1 MAHRTAAVPH
11 EQQATN
17 ACTGRS
23 AAGAGAVGTFRQS
36 GRVSDPGDA
45 LLKLCVLS
53 ASRTARWTRKGGTE
67 ATVRATVS
75 AVRTGFARLRFQLAN
90 RQWIF
95 GLWWAFVAGLAVTA
109 RAEPPSNSAPP
120 VSVELSSPML
130 SPQESALFALPTTHD
145 HAGRVVVPA
154 TVNGKGPFR
163 FIVDTGA
170 THSTITPDLARA
182 LGLKPTKVST
192 ITVNG
197 ITGTAQ
203 VSAVTLD
210 TLQTGDLTEDGLVV
224 PVVGSAVM
232 AGADGIFGAAGLTE
246 KTLSVDFLR
255 NRVRISGGFES
266 AISDQSFKVHATRMS
281 HGLMILAIRVG
292 RVRAFGVI
300 DTGSERTLGNL
311 ALRDALNERGRPGT
325 VAKVTSVYGAT
336 TQIEP
341 GEIFRAPT
349 ISIET
354 LRIEDV
360 EVVYGDFH
368 IFKVWELQEK
378 PAMIIGMDVLGTVA
392 SLGID
397 FKNQNIYLTNSTT
410 HVPTSAPPPASLGS
424 QNQVH

>member
-1 MAHRTAAVPH
+1 V
-11 EQQATN
+11 
-17 ACTGRS
+17 
-23 AAGAGAVGTFRQS
+23 
-36 GRVSDPGDA
+36 
-45 LLKLCVLS
+45 
-53 ASRTARWTRKGGTE
+53 RKYRTE
-67 ATVRATVS
+67 AIVRATVS
-75 AVRTGFARLRFQLAN
+75 TVRTGFAHSRFQLAN

-95 GLWWAFVAGLAVTA
+95 GLWWALLAGLAVAA
-109 RAEPPSNSAPP
+109 RAEPPSSSEPP
-120 VSVELSSPML
+120 VTVELSSPTL
-130 SPQESALFALPTTHD
+130 SPEESALFALPTTHD
-145 HAGRVVVPA
+145 HAGRVVVAA

-182 LGLKPTKVST
+182 LGLQPTKLST
-192 ITVNG
+192 IVVNG

-210 TLQTGDLTEDGLVV
+210 RLQTGDLTEDGLIV

-255 NRVRISGGFES
+255 NRVRISGGFDN
-266 AISDQSFKVHATRMS
+266 AIHDQSFKVHATRMS
-281 HGLMILAIRVG
+281 HGLMILAIQVG
-292 RVRAFGVI
+292 RVHAFGVI

-336 TQIEP
+336 TQVEP

-349 ISIET
+349 ISIDT

-410 HVPTSAPPPASLGS
+410 HIPRLAPPPASLGAP
-424 QNQVH
+424 NQVH